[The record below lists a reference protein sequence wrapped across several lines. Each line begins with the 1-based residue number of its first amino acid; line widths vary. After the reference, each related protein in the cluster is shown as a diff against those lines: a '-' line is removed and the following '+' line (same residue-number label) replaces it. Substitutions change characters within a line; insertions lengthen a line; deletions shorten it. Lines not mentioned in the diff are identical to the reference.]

1 MRKLDLL
8 YEGTGKCIYA
18 TDNPEVLLLRYKDEA
33 IAFGG
38 LKRSRIPGK
47 GGVNNRI
54 TNHFMRMLECN
65 GVATQYIE
73 EISDEETLVRRADII
88 PLETVIRNVAAGTL
102 CQRLGLREGDKLRKP
117 VLEFHYKHS
126 EMDDPLVNRYH
137 ITAMGWTDEPT
148 LNKMAE
154 IAFRVNQLL
163 TNTLRPM
170 DLELL
175 DFRLEFGRTG
185 DGTLVVADEIS
196 ADSCRFWDAKT
207 HEHLD
212 KEVFR
217 RDMGDAAACYQELL
231 QRVLGDI

>member
-1 MRKLDLL
+1 MKKLDLL
-8 YEGTGKCIYA
+8 HEGASKRIYA
-18 TDNPEVLLLRYKDEA
+18 TDDPEVLLLHYKDEA

-38 LKRSRIPGK
+38 LKRGRIPGK

-54 TNHFMRMLECN
+54 TNHFMRVLERN
-65 GVATQYIE
+65 GVDTQYVE
-73 EISDEETLVRRADII
+73 EISDAETLVRRADII

-117 VLEFHYKHS
+117 VLEFHYKYS

-163 TNTLRPM
+163 AGALRPAE
-170 DLELL
+170 LELL
-175 DFRLEFGRTG
+175 DFRLEFGRTS

-196 ADSCRFWDAKT
+196 ADSCRFWDSKT

-212 KEVFR
+212 KDVFR
-217 RDMGDAAACYQELL
+217 HDMGDAAECYQELL
-231 QRVLGDI
+231 QRVIGE